1 MANGAPGVPVGA
13 LWVPL
18 SRMAPIWCPWARP
31 RSQQCPNGAHGRQMG
46 TDYSIFQ
53 KKKTG
58 VHLLPPYSLSLILH
72 PLPHAHIICIN
83 AWMIYPKTC
92 ILLPLW
98 LYLSW
103 WLVWFVCVSL
113 LHLIS
118 WSTVRTLFVLSLG
131 ERCEI
136 CIPYLSCCFS
146 FWWVDYKFSWNLLE
160 SSMIAIS
167 WITVGYKEK

>member
-1 MANGAPGVPVGA
+1 MFWCELGKDFMLNWSKKKGVANGAPGVPVGA
-13 LWVPL
+13 LWAPL
-18 SRMAPIWCPWARP
+18 FGMAPIWCPYGAHMVPVGALWAP
-31 RSQQCPNGAHGRQMG
+31 RCPNGAHGSQMG

-53 KKKTG
+53 KQKWWSSFSSILTIS
-58 VHLLPPYSLSLILH
+58 YSSSSSSC
-72 PLPHAHIICIN
+72 HIICIN

-92 ILLPLW
+92 ILPPFW

-131 ERCEI
+131 ERCDDFET
-136 CIPYLSCCFS
+136 LEA
-146 FWWVDYKFSWNLLE
+146 FWHYE
-160 SSMIAIS
+160 
-167 WITVGYKEK
+167 